1 MRRRAIGRN
10 VHAVKNL
17 NPHVHDSSQRIAL
30 VRMVFIVF
38 ANLVETVRN
47 KGQFFNKPIISN

>member
-17 NPHVHDSSQRIAL
+17 NPHVRASSQRIAL